1 MGVTSIQYQ
10 TKILNVVQQVMFK
23 KLFRMWC
30 KDNSIDRY
38 TVVQQH
44 GPPDPTDPRRPTCTS
59 RPRRLTITFD
69 LPEDAVLFKLANP
82 QWNQI
87 DHYSPK

>member
-1 MGVTSIQYQ
+1 MDVTSIQYQ
-10 TKILNVVQQVMFK
+10 TKILSVVQQVMFK

-44 GPPDPTDPRRPTCTS
+44 GPSDPTHRPTS

>member
-10 TKILNVVQQVMFK
+10 TKILSVVQQVMFK

-38 TVVQQH
+38 TVGVIQR
-44 GPPDPTDPRRPTCTS
+44 GPPDPTYRPTS